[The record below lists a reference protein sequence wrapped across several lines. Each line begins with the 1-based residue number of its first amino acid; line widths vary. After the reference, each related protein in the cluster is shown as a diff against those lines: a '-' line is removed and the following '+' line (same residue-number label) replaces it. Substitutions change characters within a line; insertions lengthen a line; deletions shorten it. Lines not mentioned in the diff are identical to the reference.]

1 MNCAHLFQNWDF
13 GAAPVAKTVA
23 NVVSAFGASVKSK
36 LSSVAISGA
45 PEDQLRGPLDIL
57 VRDLAEIGGLPV
69 KTVHLVGETTLA
81 HLMTQRGQPRSSLGD
96 RRASHSI
103 APFSRR

>member
-1 MNCAHLFQNWDF
+1 
-13 GAAPVAKTVA
+13 VAKTVA

-81 HLMTQRGQPRSSLGD
+81 HLMTQRGQPRSFLGD